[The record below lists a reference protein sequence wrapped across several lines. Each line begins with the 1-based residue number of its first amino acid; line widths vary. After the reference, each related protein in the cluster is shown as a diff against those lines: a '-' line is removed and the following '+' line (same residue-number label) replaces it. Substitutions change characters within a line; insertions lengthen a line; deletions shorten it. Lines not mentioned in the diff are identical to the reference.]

1 MRFLRGFMDND
12 SAFGQLMTRCGIL
25 IAANLLFVLT
35 LLPVVTAGAGYA
47 ALYFTLLTCL
57 REKSCNP
64 FSTFWRGFK
73 SNFKQGTL
81 CLLALAALGAVL
93 WLEISWCDQFDG
105 AMALL
110 RYPLM
115 AIGVAAVVLGCYMFP
130 VMAAFQVSFKQLLM
144 DSVYFAVKRPVTTI
158 AVLVANVAPMA
169 VTYLD
174 RGNLPTYAFLWVLCG
189 FSLVTMFNASL
200 LLKSFA
206 PYLEQQAE
214 EEPPA
219 EGHVQTEQ
227 EILADMKKLGM

>member
-12 SAFGQLMTRCGIL
+12 SVFGQLMTRCGIL
-25 IAANLLFVLT
+25 IAANLLFVLS

-64 FSTFWRGFK
+64 FSTFWQGFK

-81 CLLALAALGAVL
+81 SLLALAALGAVL

-105 AMALL
+105 AMALF

-115 AIGVAAVVLGCYMFP
+115 AIGVAAVVLACYIFP
-130 VMAAFQVSFKQLLM
+130 VMAAFQVNFKQLLM
-144 DSVYFAVKRPVTTI
+144 DSVYFAVKRPVATVAMLI
-158 AVLVANVAPMA
+158 ANIAPMTL
-169 VTYLD
+169 TYLD

-206 PYLEQQAE
+206 PYLAQE
-214 EEPPA
+214 EEEEAPA
-219 EGHVQTEQ
+219 EGHVQTER
-227 EILADMKKLGM
+227 EVLEDMKKLGM

>member
-1 MRFLRGFMDND
+1 M
-12 SAFGQLMTRCGIL
+12 
-25 IAANLLFVLT
+25 
-35 LLPVVTAGAGYA
+35 
-47 ALYFTLLTCL
+47 

-93 WLEISWCDQFDG
+93 WLELSWCDQFDG

-115 AIGVAAVVLGCYMFP
+115 AIGVAAVVLGCYVFP

-144 DSVYFAVKRPVTTI
+144 DSVYFAVKRPVATV
-158 AVLVANVAPMA
+158 AVLAANIAPMA

-189 FSLVTMFNASL
+189 FALVTLFNASL

-206 PYLEQQAE
+206 PYLEQQDE
-214 EEPPA
+214 EEPPSGGPRPDGA
-219 EGHVQTEQ
+219 GDFGGYEKAGNVTGGVPYDRGVSVQAGRP
-227 EILADMKKLGM
+227 LR